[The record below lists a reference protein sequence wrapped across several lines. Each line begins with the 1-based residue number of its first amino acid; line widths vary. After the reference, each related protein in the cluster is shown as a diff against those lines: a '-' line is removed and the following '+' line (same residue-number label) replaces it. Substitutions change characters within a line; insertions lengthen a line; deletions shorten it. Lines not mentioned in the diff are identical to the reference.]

1 MEIFGPRPFGDDE
14 NTAPA
19 DDTKEGDASESNGAD
34 DTSSDTGDANGGER
48 PSDTKAV
55 V

>member
-34 DTSSDTGDANGGER
+34 DTLSDTGDANGGER